1 MRAYSSKG
9 CFHGA
14 SILDLQKGVCHAA
27 ANDHHVHLQPLRS
40 SSICPLEQQVLHNE
54 EMKKKDHIT
63 CKPKELV
70 AKMHCVIFF
79 GAHAAEKKST
89 KQLSALSSMFM
100 ISWILSLTCTFGCL
114 SGHVILICF
123 PDLSKP
129 KRFRGMFIVF
139 LQVHGSNSRQQNTT
153 LLCFSIKH
161 TSANH
166 NIAIFHRYTSINTV
180 NEI

>member
-1 MRAYSSKG
+1 MPAG
-9 CFHGA
+9 TA
-14 SILDLQKGVCHAA
+14 SIAQRRDEKERSHYLQAQRTGCQNA
-27 ANDHHVHLQPLRS
+27 L
-40 SSICPLEQQVLHNE
+40 
-54 EMKKKDHIT
+54 
-63 CKPKELV
+63 
-70 AKMHCVIFF
+70 CVIFF